1 MMVEQDE
8 FHTGMEA
15 AGVKALWERTSHN
28 PREPVSEPSRAWR
41 WTEIEPL
48 LDHAVAA
55 TGMEAAERRVLSLW
69 NPDLDN
75 PAGNNVTTNLNCGI
89 QVLMPGE
96 TARVHRHTANA
107 LRFVLEGGDG
117 TTTVDGKICPMNKG
131 DLIITP
137 GGTWHEH
144 THQGDS
150 RIVWL
155 DLLDVPFHRA
165 MHTQFFDPGP
175 AGNFPPL
182 PNDDAYQHGGLLPQA
197 GPGVTMPAYSPQF
210 RYTWEDVCTT
220 LAAMQPANDGSKML
234 RYINPA
240 TGGPAMNIF
249 DVYMVELAANEATIP
264 FRSTANAFCLVIE
277 GEGQSTIGEEVI
289 NWGRYDV
296 FTLPHWNRYSHTAG
310 RYGAKLFVGTDREIL
325 KRLNLLR
332 EERND

>member
-1 MMVEQDE
+1 MTAEHDE
-8 FHTGMEA
+8 FHTDVEA
-15 AGVKALWERTSHN
+15 AGVKALWERISYN

-41 WTEIEPL
+41 WTEVEPL
-48 LDHAVAA
+48 LDQAVAA
-55 TGMEAAERRVLSLW
+55 TVMEAAERRVLSLW

-75 PAGNNVTTNLNCGI
+75 PAGNNVTTNLNCSI
-89 QVLMPGE
+89 QVLMPGK
-96 TARVHRHTANA
+96 TARVHQHTANA
-107 LRFVLEGGDG
+107 LRLVLEGDDG
-117 TTTVDGKICPMNKG
+117 TTTVDGKIFPVNKG

-155 DLLDVPFHRA
+155 DSLDVPFHRA
-165 MHTQFFDPGP
+165 MYTQFFDPSQ

-182 PNDDAYQHGGLLPQA
+182 PNDNAYQHGRLLPQA

-210 RYTWEDVCTT
+210 RYAWEDVCTM
-220 LAAMQPANDGSKML
+220 LAAMQPANDGSKTL

-249 DVYMVELAANEATIP
+249 DVYMVELTANEATIP
-264 FRSTANAFCLVIE
+264 FRRTANTFCLVIE

-289 NWGRYDV
+289 NWGRYYV
-296 FTLPHWNRYSHTAG
+296 FTLPHWNRYRHTAD

-325 KRLNLLR
+325 RRLDLLR
-332 EERND
+332 ERRND